1 MAEPGLRGLGFK
13 SPSTIS
19 KGMTLG
25 AFFDILYDLIIIIAV
40 LALILGLIHLY
51 LSRGGE

>member
-1 MAEPGLRGLGFK
+1 MAESSSGGLGFK

-19 KGMTLG
+19 MGMTLG
-25 AFFDILYDLIIIIAV
+25 AFFDILYDLIIIVAI
-40 LALILGLIHLY
+40 LALILGFIHLY